1 MGCIARW
8 GISGKSSEAILQVL
22 QEIEKDGF
30 HHTISRFWVQLTA
43 YHMAVA
49 IKGPAASIFT
59 FTAHVAPVFAAFNAS
74 GYAIPDEMS
83 LPIPA
88 AVEVLVSEV
97 QDPLAGMS
105 TQEAATLDREVFDES
120 SAKNGNG
127 DGKEQVF
134 SSISFA
140 TFLSRP
146 HCQPLRNP
154 LLYFK

>member
-1 MGCIARW
+1 M
-8 GISGKSSEAILQVL
+8 
-22 QEIEKDGF
+22 F
-30 HHTISRFWVQLTA
+30 
-43 YHMAVA
+43 
-49 IKGPAASIFT
+49 
-59 FTAHVAPVFAAFNAS
+59 
-74 GYAIPDEMS
+74 

-105 TQEAATLDREVFDES
+105 TQEAA
-120 SAKNGNG
+120 KNDSIVGEGSEDGNG

>member
-1 MGCIARW
+1 M
-8 GISGKSSEAILQVL
+8 QVL

-88 AVEVLVSEV
+88 AVDVLVSEV

-105 TQEAATLDREVFDES
+105 TQEAANNDSIVGEGSED
-120 SAKNGNG
+120 GNG